1 MVHETAT
8 LVMDQL
14 NKRCLDVHISPVLPS
29 FSSYP
34 FQCGRREVPP
44 DPLRLR
50 QLFWLS
56 KEQTAHT
63 GSASLHSRDVCLS
76 IWQAELQPHLPK
88 FVALRS
94 VKSAY
99 VYSRRVQFSY
109 LWWRLSPALS
119 REIQS
124 EWLHLVY
131 LPNLK
136 NNSVF
141 IVFYCAREDRMWR
154 DIWVCVGVCVLYV
167 IGAAVWKYGALF
179 SPKAYVSEGGR
190 QRNKII
196 IKIKKLEKIGAP
208 MVIQQVEAD

>member
-1 MVHETAT
+1 MF
-8 LVMDQL
+8 
-14 NKRCLDVHISPVLPS
+14 ISHLVLPS
-29 FSSYP
+29 FSSYL
-34 FQCGRREVPP
+34 FQCGRREVPS

-56 KEQTAHT
+56 KEQTAHP

-94 VKSAY
+94 VKLAY

-109 LWWRLSPALS
+109 LWWRLSTALS
-119 REIQS
+119 RKIQS
-124 EWLHLVY
+124 EWLHLLY

-136 NNSVF
+136 NT
-141 IVFYCAREDRMWR
+141 RR
-154 DIWVCVGVCVLYV
+154 DIWVCVGVCVLCV
-167 IGAAVWKYGALF
+167 IRAAVWKYGALF
-179 SPKAYVSEGGR
+179 SPKAYVSEGGW

-208 MVIQQVEAD
+208 MVIQ